1 MNRKIS
7 WGIVFIVFAL
17 FYLIEMKFPELIY
30 QLKENFAGLITLNF
44 RLIIIILGIF
54 FLIKRK
60 IILAFICLYIGGRMV
75 FGYSEYFS
83 PLFIMFMG
91 IVYVFLG
98 IEENS
103 WRKNRNE

>member
-17 FYLIEMKFPELIY
+17 FYLVEMKFPELIY
-30 QLKENFAGLITLNF
+30 EMKNTFSGLAALNF
-44 RLIIIILGIF
+44 RLIIIILGLF
-54 FLIKRK
+54 FLIRRK